1 LWVLCYHW
9 DLDFEQEGSAMNWL
23 LTYYRSSVGRKTVMG
38 LTGLMLVGFVATH
51 LLGNFNIYLGQ
62 EALNAYAFGLKSLG
76 PLVWVARIGLLLIF
90 ALHLATAFSLEVDNR
105 KARPVGYA
113 KQHPIA
119 SSFASRTMLLSASVI
134 LFFVLYHLAHF
145 TLHEVGDH
153 SFGPDY
159 AGRHDVY
166 RMVVTGFQDIT
177 ITLVYIVSNLF
188 LGLHMSH
195 GIKSSFQSLGLR
207 DKKYNSLV
215 ECGGIGLAWSLAI
228 GNISIPIA
236 VYFGCI
242 TL

>member
-1 LWVLCYHW
+1 
-9 DLDFEQEGSAMNWL
+9 MNWL
-23 LTYYRSSVGRKTVMG
+23 LTYCRSSVGRKTVMG
-38 LTGLMLVGFVATH
+38 LTGLMLVGFVTAH
-51 LLGNFNIYLGQ
+51 LLGNLNIYLGQ

-76 PLVWVARIGLLLIF
+76 PLVWVARVGLLLVF
-90 ALHLATAFSLEVDNR
+90 AVHLTTAFSLEVDNR

-113 KQHPIA
+113 QKHPIV

-145 TLHEVGDH
+145 TLHEIGDH

-159 AGRHDVY
+159 AARHDVY

-177 ITLVYIVSNLF
+177 ITLIYIVSNLF

-215 ECGGIGLAWSLAI
+215 ECGGKCIAWSLAA
-228 GNISIPIA
+228 GNISIPIS